1 MSISTNNIAADY
13 HRSVSASYANVANFQ
28 RTQEAIKKTNEVAAP
43 TKPTKV
49 TLKAAVRDSQQI
61 PASSLKV
68 SGDIRQFLAK
78 ERSLDDVDFRAATLT
93 SRSAETARV
102 AHAMTQN
109 AKSRKPLF
117 QSERKPLAVLA

>member
-13 HRSVSASYANVANFQ
+13 YRSLSASYANVANFQ
-28 RTQEAIKKTNEVAAP
+28 RTQEALKKTNEAVVP

-49 TLKAAVRDSQQI
+49 TLNAAVRDSQKV

-78 ERSLDDVDFRAATLT
+78 ERSSDDVDSRTATLT
-93 SRSAETARV
+93 STSAEAARV
-102 AHAMTQN
+102 AHAMAQN
-109 AKSRKPLF
+109 AKSRKPIF
-117 QSERKPLAVLA
+117 QSERKPLAVSA